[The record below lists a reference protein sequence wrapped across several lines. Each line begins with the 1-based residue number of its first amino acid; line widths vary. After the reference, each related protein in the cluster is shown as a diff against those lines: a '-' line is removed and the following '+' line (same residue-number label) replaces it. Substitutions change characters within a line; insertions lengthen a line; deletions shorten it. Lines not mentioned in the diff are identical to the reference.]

1 MRKGTESVQSR
12 RRRVGPTQIQRTADP
27 NAERLASLA
36 AMTMTRQTP
45 GLVLPF
51 VNTVPT
57 SFTYT
62 KGEDKTLT
70 LARTLVDL
78 GLGSPELWKRFNGNI
93 SRFIRD
99 SISAWLSDIGADEMN
114 NEVDVDLAVFDQ
126 LEGYSDSNAPEGS
139 LYALLDT
146 PDGCGFISVGD
157 ELDLLE
163 KEHVGLGR
171 AFYLV
176 LLGTMNQWM
185 DVYDAERTRY
195 YLDNWKE
202 SIEQD
207 IDMSGEITEEAF
219 QQYLKE
225 RDIDFPDLD
234 SAIPECAKNLTR
246 KEYRSSLALLRK
258 HRSGRYA
265 EWIEPLLTMDA
276 VKQPKSS
283 QDPRDFEGNWDD
295 GPLPTWVLAFR
306 HHDPIT
312 QAFDEE
318 AAGMNE
324 CSHAPTWIA
333 TFNPADKQD
342 VKRILDRVEGFVQV
356 NRQIVKLSKM
366 CEARREPV
374 GNPRKSQLHGQLRAA

>member
-1 MRKGTESVQSR
+1 MRKGTESVKSR
-12 RRRVGPTQIQRTADP
+12 RRRIGPTPISRTLDP

-36 AMTMTRQTP
+36 AMTVARQTP

-51 VNTVPT
+51 INTVPT
-57 SFTYT
+57 SITYT

-70 LARTLVDL
+70 LARTLVEL
-78 GLGSPELWKRFNGNI
+78 GLGSAELWKRFNGNI

-99 SISAWLSDIGADEMN
+99 SIDAWLSDIGADELK
-114 NEVDVDLAVFDQ
+114 NEVEVDLAIFDQ
-126 LEGYSDSNAPEGS
+126 LEGENKPPKDR

-146 PDGCGFISVGD
+146 PDGCGFIAVGE
-157 ELDLLE
+157 ELELLE

-195 YLDNWKE
+195 FLDNWKE

-207 IDMSGEITEEAF
+207 IEGDITEEAF
-219 QQYLKE
+219 AQYLKE
-225 RDIDFPDLD
+225 HDIDFPDLD
-234 SAIPECAKNLTR
+234 AAIPECAKNVGR
-246 KEYRSSLALLRK
+246 KEYRSARALLQK
-258 HRSGRYA
+258 HRNGRYA
-265 EWIEPLLTMDA
+265 MWIEPLLTMDA
-276 VKQPKSS
+276 VKQRKST

-295 GPLPTWVLAFR
+295 GPLPTWVLAFG
-306 HHDPIT
+306 HHDPIS

-318 AAGMNE
+318 ATGMNE

-342 VKRILDRVEGFVQV
+342 VRRVLDRIEGFVQV

-366 CEARREPV
+366 FEERRKPV
-374 GNPRKSQLHGQLRAA
+374 GHTRQSQLHGQLRAA

>member
-27 NAERLASLA
+27 NPERLASLA

-234 SAIPECAKNLTR
+234 SAIPECAKNLMR

-283 QDPRDFEGNWDD
+283 QDPRDFEGDWDD

-356 NRQIVKLSKM
+356 NRQIVKLSKVF
-366 CEARREPV
+366 EARREPV
-374 GNPRKSQLHGQLRAA
+374 GNPRKSQLRGQLRAA